1 MLKKLDGII
10 YITKQSE
17 GQCVCGG
24 ELRQE
29 LSQHVRNI
37 IREAANKASRKS
49 KLNGIYFSATV
60 SEVQFNSGLGYKKWE
75 LFQSP
80 WKSKQ

>member
-1 MLKKLDGII
+1 M
-10 YITKQSE
+10 
-17 GQCVCGG
+17 CGG
-24 ELRQE
+24 ELRKE
-29 LSQHVRNI
+29 LSQHIRNI
-37 IREAANKASRKS
+37 IREAANKASRKSRS